1 VGFLYA
7 IVHKTTGLAVPRRKY
22 DEISQ
27 NLDWNESRE
36 TVRNKEKERGDT
48 MRPGFAGLLQRT
60 ATRLKRTAVAG
71 ICAGA
76 LLQGAV
82 SLGAVSAAMAGDTPV
97 VVELFTSQGCSA
109 CPPADALLGELAKRS
124 DVIPLALHV
133 DYWDYIG
140 WKDIF
145 AKPEFTKRQK
155 AYAYSRGRN
164 MIYTPEMVIDGRK
177 EVMGMREME
186 VAEAIIKARAT
197 PDLTRVILTR
207 RGGKIEI
214 RAEALVDLGGKVWVQ
229 LVSFTPQHV
238 VRITRGENAG
248 KTVTYNNI
256 VTRWQRLRDWDGKA
270 PLSLQVA
277 ADGEQSMVVLLQ
289 RPGPGMIVGAAI
301 LR

>member
-1 VGFLYA
+1 LYA
-7 IVHKTTGLAVPRRKY
+7 IVHKTPGIVVLLRQY

-36 TVRNKEKERGDT
+36 TVRNNKKERGDT
-48 MRPGFAGLLQRT
+48 MRPGFADLLQRT
-60 ATRLKRTAVAG
+60 VWRLKQTVVSGVCAVT
-71 ICAGA
+71 
-76 LLQGAV
+76 LMQGAV
-82 SLGAVSAAMAGDTPV
+82 SLGAVSVATAGDMPV

-109 CPPADALLGELAKRS
+109 CPPADALLGKLAKRS

-145 AKPEFTKRQK
+145 ARPEFTKRQK

-164 MIYTPEMVIDGRK
+164 MIYTPEMVIAGRK

-186 VAEAIIKARAT
+186 VAEAIFKSRAA
-197 PDLTRVILTR
+197 PDLTRVKLIR
-207 RGGKIEI
+207 SGEKIEI
-214 RAEALVDLGGKVWVQ
+214 RAEALVDLGGKVQVQ
-229 LVSFTPQHV
+229 LVSFTPEHV

-256 VTRWQRLRDWDGKA
+256 VTRWQQLRDWDGKA
-270 PLSLQVA
+270 PLNLQVA